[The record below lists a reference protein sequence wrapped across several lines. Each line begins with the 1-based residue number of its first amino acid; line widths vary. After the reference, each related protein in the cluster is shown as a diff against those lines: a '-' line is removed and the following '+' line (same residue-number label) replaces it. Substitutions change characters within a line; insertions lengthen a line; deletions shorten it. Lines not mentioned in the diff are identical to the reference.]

1 MTAPLDTTP
10 PVGELLKALAR
21 DTGELVRQEVQLAS
35 AEMASKARTVARSA
49 TWISLGGALAHL
61 GVLGLLA
68 AIAIALGAIMPLW
81 ASTLVLGIVALIVG
95 AVFIRKGASALQR
108 LQPLPQQTVAT
119 LRSDVAWTKEQL
131 R

>member
-1 MTAPLDTTP
+1 MTAPLDTP

-21 DTGELVRQEVQLAS
+21 DTGELVRQEMQLAS
-35 AEMASKARTVARSA
+35 AEMASKARTVARST

-68 AIAIALGAIMPLW
+68 AMAIALGAIMPLW
-81 ASTLVLGIVALIVG
+81 ASSLVLGIVALIVG
-95 AVFIRKGASALQR
+95 VAFIRKGASALQR